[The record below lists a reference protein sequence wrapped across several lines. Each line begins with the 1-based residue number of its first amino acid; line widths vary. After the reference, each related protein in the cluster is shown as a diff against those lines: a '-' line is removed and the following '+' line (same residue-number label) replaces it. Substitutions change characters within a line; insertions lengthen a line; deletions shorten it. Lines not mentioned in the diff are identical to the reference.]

1 MLDAVNY
8 SEARKNL
15 ASLMESVCDDSDVV
29 VITRRKARP
38 VVMMSL
44 GEYNSIQETGYLL
57 RSPANAERLLES
69 IAALQS
75 GDVLERP
82 LASLEAE
89 KD

>member
-29 VITRRKARP
+29 VITRRNARP

-44 GEYNSIQETGYLL
+44 DEYNSIQETGYLL
-57 RSPANAERLLES
+57 RSPANAEHLLES
-69 IAALQS
+69 IAALRQ
-75 GDVLERP
+75 GEILERP
-82 LASLEAE
+82 LADPETE